1 MGAGQGGAN
10 DAFGLKDLTADRRRV
25 ARMLVRL
32 ACRWPVRKCSS
43 VQLGSL
49 SVTARA
55 WPSTTWKCGRSLG
68 KYAGSVQSLT
78 KKFHI
83 SRFPSPSEIK
93 ISPFLELDG
102 GY

>member
-1 MGAGQGGAN
+1 MGAGQGGTN
-10 DAFGLKDLTADRRRV
+10 DALGLKHFTADRRRV
-25 ARMLVRL
+25 ARKLVRL
-32 ACRWPVRKCSS
+32 ACPRLVRKC
-43 VQLGSL
+43 QLDSL
-49 SVTARA
+49 NVSGRLAFHNQEVR
-55 WPSTTWKCGRSLG
+55 RSLG